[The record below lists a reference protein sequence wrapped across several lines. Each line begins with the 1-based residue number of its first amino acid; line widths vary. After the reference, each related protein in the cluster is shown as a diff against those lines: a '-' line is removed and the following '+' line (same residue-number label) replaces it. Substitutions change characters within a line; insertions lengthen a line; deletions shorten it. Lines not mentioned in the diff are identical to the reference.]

1 MNREE
6 IENIATEVVDAGFK
20 VHKALGPGLLESA
33 YQKCLVYE
41 LISRGL
47 EIEVEKPVPVTYNEI
62 NIDCGYRLDIVVENQ
77 IILELKA
84 VEELSSLHFAQI
96 LTHMKLSDIR
106 LGFLMNFNV
115 RLFKSGIK
123 RVVHNY

>member
-96 LTHMKLSDIR
+96 LTYMKLSDIR

>member
-62 NIDCGYRLDIVVENQ
+62 TLIVDID
-77 IILELKA
+77 
-84 VEELSSLHFAQI
+84 
-96 LTHMKLSDIR
+96 
-106 LGFLMNFNV
+106 
-115 RLFKSGIK
+115 
-123 RVVHNY
+123 